1 VIRPFTVRALQVAVV
16 LEVLWAGLVAYEVHR
31 AVFSA
36 PFVGRFSMP
45 WDVQILNVMRD
56 WANPALAIVAVV
68 WLADIG
74 VSELHR
80 R

>member
-1 VIRPFTVRALQVAVV
+1 MIRPFTVRALQVAVV

-31 AVFSA
+31 VFSG
-36 PFVGRFSMP
+36 PFVGRISMP
-45 WDVQILNVMRD
+45 WDVQVLNFMRD
-56 WANPALAIVAVV
+56 WATPALAIVAVV

-74 VSELHR
+74 VSKLHR